1 MITTTRRRLAA
12 TATALTL
19 AAALTACSDAAEPA
33 AEPPAAAATSSAPEA
48 TGATGATGA
57 TEASEHNDADTQFAQ
72 MMVVHHQGAIEMA
85 ERAVD
90 KADSEEVRA
99 LAERISAAQGPEI
112 DEMNSWLQAWGEEGP
127 QDADMGGMDHG
138 GMDMG
143 GMDMQSAMTELEGLS
158 GAEFDRAFLEM
169 MTEHHRGAI
178 EMAEAQLADGANAE
192 ARDLARKMIDDQT
205 REITEME
212 NLLRNL

>member
-1 MITTTRRRLAA
+1 MRTTTQRRLAA
-12 TATALTL
+12 TATALAL
-19 AAALTACSDAAEPA
+19 AVGLTACSDATEPA
-33 AEPPAAAATSSAPEA
+33 AEPPPAATSTAPQVEE
-48 TGATGATGA
+48 
-57 TEASEHNDADTQFAQ
+57 EASEHNDADTEFAQ
-72 MMVVHHQGAIEMA
+72 MMIVHHQGAIEMA
-85 ERAVD
+85 DLAVD
-90 KADSEEVRA
+90 KADSEDVRA

-112 DEMNSWLQAWGEEGP
+112 DEMTSWLQAWGEEEP

-143 GMDMQSAMTELEGLS
+143 GMDMESAMAELDGLS

-178 EMAEAQLADGANAE
+178 EMAEVHLADGANAE
-192 ARDLARKMIDDQT
+192 ARELARKIIDDQT

-212 NLLRNL
+212 NLLRDL

>member
-1 MITTTRRRLAA
+1 MII
-12 TATALTL
+12 
-19 AAALTACSDAAEPA
+19 
-33 AEPPAAAATSSAPEA
+33 
-48 TGATGATGA
+48 
-57 TEASEHNDADTQFAQ
+57 
-72 MMVVHHQGAIEMA
+72 HHQGAIEMA
-85 ERAVD
+85 DLAVD
-90 KADSEEVRA
+90 RAGSEEVRA

-112 DEMNSWLQAWGEEGP
+112 DEMTSWLKAWGEEGP

-143 GMDMQSAMTELEGLS
+143 GMDMESAMAELDGLS

-178 EMAEAQLADGANAE
+178 EMAETHLADGAYAE
-192 ARDLARKMIDDQT
+192 ARELARTIIDDQT

-212 NLLRNL
+212 NVLRTL

>member
-1 MITTTRRRLAA
+1 MTTTRRRLAA
-12 TATALTL
+12 TATALAL
-19 AAALTACSDAAEPA
+19 AAGLTACSDAAEPP
-33 AEPPAAAATSSAPEA
+33 AEPPAAAATSSAPEV
-48 TGATGATGA
+48 
-57 TEASEHNDADTQFAQ
+57 EQASEHNDADTEFAQ
-72 MMVVHHQGAIEMA
+72 MMIVHHQGAVEMA
-85 ERAVD
+85 GLAVD
-90 KADSEEVRA
+90 KAASEEVRA

-112 DEMNSWLQAWGEEGP
+112 DEMTSWLQAWGEEEP

-143 GMDMQSAMTELEGLS
+143 GMDMESAMAELEGLS

-178 EMAEAQLADGANAE
+178 EMAEVHLADGANAE
-192 ARDLARKMIDDQT
+192 ARELARKIIDDQT

-212 NLLRNL
+212 NLLRDL

>member
-12 TATALTL
+12 TATALAL
-19 AAALTACSDAAEPA
+19 AAGLTACSDAAEPP
-33 AEPPAAAATSSAPEA
+33 AEPPAAAATSSAPEV
-48 TGATGATGA
+48 
-57 TEASEHNDADTQFAQ
+57 EHASEHNDADTEFAQ
-72 MMVVHHQGAIEMA
+72 MMIVHHQGAVEMA
-85 ERAVD
+85 GLAVD

-112 DEMNSWLQAWGEEGP
+112 DEMTSWLQAWGEEGP

-138 GMDMG
+138 AMDMG
-143 GMDMQSAMTELEGLS
+143 GMDMGSAMTELEGLS

-169 MTEHHRGAI
+169 MIEHHRGAV

-192 ARDLARKMIDDQT
+192 AQDLARKMIDDQT

-212 NLLRNL
+212 DLLRNL